1 MRPAGWWWV
10 LLALPLLGASPARFR
25 EHVLATELKG
35 GYQVVPLDVNR
46 DGQADLVALASGMSE
61 LVWFE
66 GPRWERRVLASGM
79 SRMINLT
86 SCSSDAGGYPEIVV
100 AHAFENEAK
109 RSLGTVSVL
118 RRAGDPLQPW
128 TVTEIDRLPTSHR
141 LRCADFDGSGK
152 PVVVNAPL
160 TGIRAEKP
168 DFRDQ
173 VPLVYYRPGEWKRHL
188 IGEENEGVMH
198 GIDVYD
204 WDGDGRDDILT
215 ASFSGIH
222 AYCLGQSGRWR
233 RLEIAKGDPSPWPRS
248 GASDVTVGRL
258 GKRRFLASIEPW
270 HGNQVAVYR
279 QNRGGWVR
287 QVIDDTLVDGHTI
300 AAADLNND
308 GLDEIVAGYRGAGR
322 SVHIYYAG
330 DPEGRSWSR
339 TVLDNGGI
347 AAASCVAVDLN
358 GDNRPDLTCIGSATA
373 NLKWYENLGNV
384 TPGSP

>member
-25 EHVLATELKG
+25 EHVLATDLKG

-109 RSLGTVSVL
+109 GSLGTVSVL

-128 TVTEIDRLPTSHR
+128 TVSEIDRLPTSHR

-152 PVVVNAPL
+152 PAVVNAPL

-222 AYCLGQSGRWR
+222 AYCFGRSRRWR

-322 SVHIYYAG
+322 SVHIYYAA
-330 DPEGRSWSR
+330 DREGRSWSR
-339 TVLDNGGI
+339 TVLDDGGI
-347 AAASCVAVDLN
+347 AAASCAVVDLN
-358 GDNRPDLTCIGSATA
+358 ADNRPDLACIGSATA